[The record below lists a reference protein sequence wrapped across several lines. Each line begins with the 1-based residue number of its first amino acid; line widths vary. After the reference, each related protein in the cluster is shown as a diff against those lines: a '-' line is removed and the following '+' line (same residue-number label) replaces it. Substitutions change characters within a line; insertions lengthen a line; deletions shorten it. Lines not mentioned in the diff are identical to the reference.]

1 MRREQSRLFSFNAD
15 HKMKNRDGG
24 GGSTGGSSSI
34 RRAVDIAPSKTT
46 ENYIFS
52 QLTKR
57 SQKNFLCT
65 YFLVKSSDKAHH
77 NKAR

>member
-34 RRAVDIAPSKTT
+34 RRAVDIAPSKAT
-46 ENYIFS
+46 ESYIF
-52 QLTKR
+52 L
-57 SQKNFLCT
+57 
-65 YFLVKSSDKAHH
+65 SSPRGHKKIFYAHIF
-77 NKAR
+77 